1 VIFYATSLSNYSAK
15 VRIALCVKGVA
26 FQEISP
32 PGGYRSAS
40 YREIA
45 PMGTIPALQ
54 LDGQLISESE
64 VILEYLED
72 RYPDPPMRPQDPLE
86 CAQLRFRSRFHDL
99 YFEPLVR
106 RLFSHVPI
114 STRKP
119 SEVLK
124 IRVELL
130 QRMAQMSAWPMASSS
145 ISRHQIMLADCGFLV
160 NLPLA
165 AQLLH
170 ACGEDDLF
178 PPQWTDWWQKG
189 HQHPAVAKALSP
201 WKQATQAWLET
212 QANT

>member
-1 VIFYATSLSNYSAK
+1 MILYATSLSSYSAK
-15 VRIALCVKGVA
+15 VRIALCVKDLV
-26 FQEISP
+26 FQELSP
-32 PGGYRSAS
+32 PGGYRSES

-45 PMGTIPALQ
+45 PMGMIPALYV
-54 LDGQLISESE
+54 DGQLIGESE

-86 CAQLRFRSRFHDL
+86 RAQLRFRSRFHDL

-106 RLFSHVPI
+106 RLFSHVAI
-114 STRKP
+114 ASRKP
-119 SEVLK
+119 PDVLK
-124 IRVELL
+124 IRAEIV
-130 QRMAQMSAWPMASSS
+130 QRLAQMSAWPMASSS
-145 ISRHQIMLADCGFLV
+145 MPPRQITLADCGFLV

-165 AQLLH
+165 TQLLH

-178 PPQWTDWWQKG
+178 PQPWTDWWQKG